1 MKRWFAPF
9 AVLVLG
15 ASLWLSGCNQA
26 QGTEVTVKLLNAW
39 GTPATATVVYQVGD
53 GDWKLAAQKDYG
65 VYSFVVPQGETRYG
79 VSVNCVPSG
88 ILGTIGFFTTYQL
101 TTDDATEVVFPCL
114 NLSDQSFSNV
124 SLTWDASAVS
134 GNYFKAFSRLDEA
147 DSNTS
152 PLSVGT
158 IIGENEPF
166 LFLAFSG
173 GNDNYANLEG
183 VRFERF
189 DTAPGLT
196 HDVTFTAG
204 DAATFGTLSGPAT
217 PSGFN
222 DCEFGSAL
230 VIHDG
235 LFAGGLAQGS
245 GNPCSGDYL
254 RVPGTSS
261 QDARMLMAS
270 YRDPA
275 NNRSL
280 LSMAFADANAA
291 SVELPGLPN
300 PWPTSYAVDPAVLP
314 TFGLEHPD
322 GNATGFVIFYSGSD
336 GPWWQIY
343 LSPAWL
349 AGATSYTLPDLSSA
363 PDFGGI
369 KLLTGEQ
376 AEWEVAAFFS
386 DRPIGDWL
394 GATTWLMLGGPAAVP
409 VLPGA
414 EMKAASIAGNFTVP

>member
-1 MKRWFAPF
+1 MKKLLLAIP
-9 AVLVLG
+9 LLLG
-15 ASLWLSGCNQA
+15 ASLWFYGCNQT
-26 QGTEVTVKLLNAW
+26 QGTEVTVRLVNAW
-39 GTPATATVVYQVGD
+39 GTPATATVIYQVGD
-53 GDWKLAAQKDYG
+53 GEWKLAAQKDYG
-65 VYSFVVPQGETRYG
+65 VYSFMVPPGETRYG
-79 VSVNCVPSG
+79 VSANCLPLST
-88 ILGTIGFFTTYQL
+88 LSTLGFFTTYQL

-114 NLSDQSFSNV
+114 NLSDQSFGNV
-124 SLTWDASAVS
+124 SLTWDASALS
-134 GNYFKAFSRLDEA
+134 GDYFKAFSRLDDA
-147 DSNTS
+147 SSNTS

-173 GNDNYANLEG
+173 GSDDYANLEG

-222 DCEFGSAL
+222 DCELSSAL
-230 VIHDG
+230 ITHDG

-245 GNPCSGDYL
+245 GDPCSGDYL
-254 RVPGTSS
+254 RVPGTGS

-270 YRDPA
+270 YRDPV

-291 SVELPGLPN
+291 SVELPELPG
-300 PWPTSYAVDPAVLP
+300 PWPADYAVEPAVLP
-314 TFGLEHPD
+314 TFDLEHPD
-322 GNATGFVIFYSGSD
+322 GNATGYVIFYSGSN
-336 GPWWQIY
+336 GPWWQVY
-343 LSPAWL
+343 LSPSWL
-349 AGATSYTLPDLSSA
+349 AGAASYTLPDLSGA

-369 KLLTGEQ
+369 KLLKGEE
-376 AEWEVAAFFS
+376 ARWEIAAFFS
-386 DRPIGDWL
+386 NRPIGDWL
-394 GATTWLMLGGPAAVP
+394 GSTTWHPLGGPFAIP

-414 EMKAASIAGNFTVP
+414 AMKAASIAGTYPVP